1 MVRIKYLVNGKDVGR
16 GVYLTCLDH
25 NETRSCKN
33 KTEALYQ
40 MRQPW
45 VWCDGCAQIHFDTEW
60 HNQLHHGLRT
70 KTMTDKNVNTEI
82 RKEFCPNCE
91 AEVPCTHEAELYVC
105 DICGEDFA
113 KYIVSRNCALPDV
126 SMTQDV
132 LTDIKTGQSIENTNP
147 DYYKQ
152 EIARLNA
159 ELLELN
165 DKAVFIE
172 FENEDELPAEIKDDV
187 YSAMFECSHV
197 DGVRL
202 FPYIEENGQK
212 YFLVMIDDFVGDSDH
227 EHDDRIL

>member
-1 MVRIKYLVNGKDVGR
+1 MSEQYRCKSCGYVFDMKDMMCSECGVGYLERLRWTKGGDGSHFEGCEDVHLDCRI
-16 GVYLTCLDH
+16 
-25 NETRSCKN
+25 
-33 KTEALYQ
+33 
-40 MRQPW
+40 
-45 VWCDGCAQIHFDTEW
+45 AQLE
-60 HNQLHHGLRT
+60 
-70 KTMTDKNVNTEI
+70 K
-82 RKEFCPNCE
+82 
-91 AEVPCTHEAELYVC
+91 
-105 DICGEDFA
+105 
-113 KYIVSRNCALPDV
+113 
-126 SMTQDV
+126 
-132 LTDIKTGQSIENTNP
+132 
-147 DYYKQ
+147 
-152 EIARLNA
+152 EIARLNV